1 MDKKTLRQTNPY
13 LQNITI
19 RKALIARSVETS
31 CGVEGIKT
39 SLIQARLKSAQF
51 NIPHRGNKR
60 IFQEKTK

>member
-31 CGVEGIKT
+31 CGVEGIKI
-39 SLIQARLKSAQF
+39 SLIQARSRSAQF
-51 NIPHRGNKR
+51 DIPHRGAKR
-60 IFQEKTK
+60 IFQKKAK